1 MASPTLHQ
9 RALIHLLKKFDLE
22 REAIL
27 VITLMLSK
35 SERGMEAFIY
45 VSQHAQ
51 ISKQEEFLKL
61 AVLIAEDLPL
71 EERVGTPM
79 NLRIKHK

>member
-1 MASPTLHQ
+1 MNLTLRQ
-9 RALIHLLKKFDLE
+9 EAIIHYLKKFDLE
-22 REAIL
+22 RDAIL

-51 ISKQEEFLKL
+51 ITKQEDFLKL

-71 EERVGTPM
+71 EERVGIPM
-79 NLRIKHK
+79 NLRIKH

>member
-1 MASPTLHQ
+1 MNLTLRQ
-9 RALIHLLKKFDLE
+9 EAIIHFLKKFDLE
-22 REAIL
+22 RDAIL

-45 VSQHAQ
+45 VSLHEQ
-51 ISKQEEFLKL
+51 ITTQEEFLKL

-79 NLRIKHK
+79 NLRIKH